1 MHLDRLLSECSAGAS
16 LHPGELGPPK
26 TVGQRG
32 GGCTPQ
38 HGTAAPAKHREQ
50 QKCTTYPLPC
60 FPRGGL
66 SKCKLPTPHRYLP
79 HAGTYPTRVPTL
91 SRKLPN
97 VGQIESSHQQTM
109 PSSHL
114 ALHVSKKPTPS
125 CPNLRRAETRES
137 SPCSPQHPR
146 RSPQTPPQPFQ
157 PPRGNRTIRVM
168 ICLGRAWRTPQRCC
182 ASLVRGCAELADRS
196 LFSDVVRGSFSFPL
210 KMR

>member
-1 MHLDRLLSECSAGAS
+1 MHLAWLLSECSAGAS

-79 HAGTYPTRVPTL
+79 HAGTYPTQVPTL

-97 VGQIESSHQQTM
+97 VGQTESSHQQMM

-114 ALHVSKKPTPS
+114 ALQKANPFLPQPAPCGDTRVVPLLTAAPEEVTPNPTPAFLV
-125 CPNLRRAETRES
+125 PEGKQN
-137 SPCSPQHPR
+137 HPR
-146 RSPQTPPQPFQ
+146 DDLPGESLAHPTKMLREP
-157 PPRGNRTIRVM
+157 
-168 ICLGRAWRTPQRCC
+168 CAWLR
-182 ASLVRGCAELADRS
+182 
-196 LFSDVVRGSFSFPL
+196 
-210 KMR
+210 